1 MDNLPN
7 LSTEMLDTMETGA
20 IAALDPATLDALQ
33 TLCAEELVA
42 AKRRD
47 NNLHKAFEQ
56 RYAARASEAL
66 LRDGRDTGTVH
77 LQDGEFEVTVT
88 RPKRVKWDDAKLR
101 SALDTLDPEEARHL
115 AKVSIA
121 IDERKFAA
129 ASPRIQALFSDAR
142 TVETGKA
149 TYCLSLAQ
157 AQGEAA

>member
-1 MDNLPN
+1 MDNL
-7 LSTEMLDTMETGA
+7 TTAMLDRMEVGE
-20 IAALDPATLDALQ
+20 IAALDPATLEALQ
-33 TLCAEELVA
+33 TLCAEEMVA

-77 LQDGEFEVTVT
+77 FADGRFEVTVT
-88 RPKRVKWDDAKLR
+88 RPKRVKWDDEKLR
-101 SALDTLDPEEARHL
+101 AALNSLSSEDARHY
-115 AKVSIA
+115 AKVEIK

-129 ASPRIQALFSDAR
+129 APPHVQGLFADAR

-149 TYCLSLAQ
+149 TYCLTDAAAAQ
-157 AQGEAA
+157 QGEAA